1 MYLGEGK
8 RVNNTNEK
16 ISVIVPC
23 YNEEESINLFY
34 ERIIKLAERMNTIE
48 FEFIFIDDGSKDS
61 TINEIKKLALIDSRV
76 RYVSFSRNFGKEAAM
91 YAGLQKSTGNYS
103 VIIDVDLQHPPELIE
118 TMYERINNENC
129 DCVATRRKDR
139 DGEPAIRSYLSRKFY
154 TIINKISSTEIVEG
168 ATDYR
173 LMRRSM
179 VDAILN
185 VKEYNRFSKGIFEW
199 VGFKTKWISIKNEQR
214 QAGQT
219 TWSFWSLLKY
229 SMEGFLAYSTVPL
242 LVSSVIGIALFVIS
256 IIYGIYIV
264 CKTLIIGE
272 YVTGWPTIT
281 CLVLFLSGI
290 QLLCLGILGQYL
302 AKTYLESKQR
312 PIYIAQETEED
323 LAKEDR
329 NV

>member
-1 MYLGEGK
+1 M
-8 RVNNTNEK
+8 NNTNEK

-34 ERIIKLAERMNTIE
+34 ERIIKLAKKMNTVE

-61 TINEIKKLALIDSRV
+61 TISEIKKLAVSDSRV
-76 RYVSFSRNFGKEAAM
+76 KYISFSRNFGKEAAM
-91 YAGLQKSTGNYS
+91 YAGLQKSTGDYS

-118 TMYERINNENC
+118 TMYEKINNEDC

-139 DGEPAIRSYLSRKFY
+139 DGEPVIRSYLSRKFY
-154 TIINKISSTEIVEG
+154 KIINKISSTEIVEG

-173 LMRRSM
+173 LMRRVM
-179 VDAILN
+179 VEAILN

-199 VGFKTKWISIKNEQR
+199 VGFRTKWISIKNEQR

-242 LVSSVIGIALFVIS
+242 LVSSIAGISLFLLS

-264 CKTLIIGE
+264 CKTLIVGE
-272 YVTGWPTIT
+272 NVTGWPTIA

-290 QLLCLGILGQYL
+290 QLLCVGILGQYL
-302 AKTYLESKQR
+302 AKTYLESKKR
-312 PIYIAQETEED
+312 PIYIAKETEED
-323 LAKEDR
+323 LVKEDR

>member
-1 MYLGEGK
+1 MYLGEEK
-8 RVNNTNEK
+8 KLNNSNEK

-34 ERIIKLAERMNTIE
+34 ERIIKLAEKMNTVE

-61 TINEIKKLALIDSRV
+61 TISEIKKLAVSDSRV
-76 RYVSFSRNFGKEAAM
+76 KYISFSRNFGKEAAM
-91 YAGLQKSTGNYS
+91 YAGLKKSTGDYS

-118 TMYERINNENC
+118 TMYEKINNEDC

-154 TIINKISSTEIVEG
+154 KIINKISSTEIVEG

-173 LMRRSM
+173 LMRRVM
-179 VDAILN
+179 VEAILN

-229 SMEGFLAYSTVPL
+229 SMEGFLAYSTMPL
-242 LVSSVIGIALFVIS
+242 LVSSIAGISLFLLS

-264 CKTLIIGE
+264 CKTLIVGE
-272 YVTGWPTIT
+272 NVTGWPTIA

-290 QLLCLGILGQYL
+290 QLLCVGILGQYL
-302 AKTYLESKQR
+302 AKTYLESKKR
-312 PIYIAQETEED
+312 PIYIAKETEED
-323 LAKEDR
+323 LVKEDR

>member
-1 MYLGEGK
+1 MYLGEEK
-8 RVNNTNEK
+8 KLNNSNEK

-34 ERIIKLAERMNTIE
+34 ERIIRLAEKMNTVE

-61 TINEIKKLALIDSRV
+61 TISEIKKLAVSDSRV
-76 RYVSFSRNFGKEAAM
+76 KYISFSRNFGKEAAM
-91 YAGLQKSTGNYS
+91 YAGLQKSTGDYS

-118 TMYERINNENC
+118 TMYEKINNEDC

-154 TIINKISSTEIVEG
+154 KIINKISSTEIVEG

-173 LMRRSM
+173 LMRRVM
-179 VDAILN
+179 VEAILN

-229 SMEGFLAYSTVPL
+229 SMEGFLAYSTMPL
-242 LVSSVIGIALFVIS
+242 LVSSIAGISLFLLS

-264 CKTLIIGE
+264 CKTLIVGE
-272 YVTGWPTIT
+272 NVTGWPTIA

-290 QLLCLGILGQYL
+290 QLLCVGILGQYL
-302 AKTYLESKQR
+302 AKTYLESKKR
-312 PIYIAQETEED
+312 PIYIAKETEED
-323 LAKEDR
+323 LVKEDR

>member
-1 MYLGEGK
+1 MYLGEEK
-8 RVNNTNEK
+8 KLNNSNEK

-34 ERIIKLAERMNTIE
+34 ERIIKLAEKMNTVE

-61 TINEIKKLALIDSRV
+61 TISEIKKLAVSDSRV
-76 RYVSFSRNFGKEAAM
+76 KYISFSRNFGKEAAM
-91 YAGLQKSTGNYS
+91 YAGLKKSTGDYS

-118 TMYERINNENC
+118 TMYEKINNEDC

-154 TIINKISSTEIVEG
+154 KIINKISSTEIVEG

-173 LMRRSM
+173 LMRRVM
-179 VDAILN
+179 VEAILN

-229 SMEGFLAYSTVPL
+229 SMEGFLAYSTMPL
-242 LVSSVIGIALFVIS
+242 LVSSIAGIALFLLS

-264 CKTLIIGE
+264 CKTLIVGE
-272 YVTGWPTIT
+272 NVTGWPTIA

-290 QLLCLGILGQYL
+290 QLLCVGILGQYL
-302 AKTYLESKQR
+302 AKTYLESKKR
-312 PIYIAQETEED
+312 PIYIAKETEED
-323 LAKEDR
+323 LVKEDR